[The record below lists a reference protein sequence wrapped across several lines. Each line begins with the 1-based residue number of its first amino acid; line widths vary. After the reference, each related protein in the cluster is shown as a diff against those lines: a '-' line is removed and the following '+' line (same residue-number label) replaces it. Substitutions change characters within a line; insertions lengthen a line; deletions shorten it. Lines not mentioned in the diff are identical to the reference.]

1 MEYGGKNP
9 NGINQV
15 SQSLLSIDVQGVEQI
30 NISTASVDIN
40 TSLNVEGG
48 ITASSYSGSYTGSFS
63 GSFIGDIAVEQ
74 AEFTNLTVTQTLNVG
89 TENTDGGVNI
99 INSGS
104 IEVSGSINLLPNNS
118 FSVDGVDVL
127 DSALAFSIAL
137 G

>member
-1 MEYGGKNP
+1 MR
-9 NGINQV
+9 
-15 SQSLLSIDVQGVEQI
+15 IDQP
-30 NISTASVDIN
+30 SF
-40 TSLNVEGG
+40 
-48 ITASSYSGSYTGSFS
+48 SGSITQAPSAYADLSGSFTGSFTGSLS
-63 GSFIGDIAVEQ
+63 GSFIGDITVEQ
-74 AEFTNLTVTQTLNVG
+74 AEFSNLTVKQTLNVG

-104 IEVSGSINLLPNNS
+104 IEVSGSINLSPNNS